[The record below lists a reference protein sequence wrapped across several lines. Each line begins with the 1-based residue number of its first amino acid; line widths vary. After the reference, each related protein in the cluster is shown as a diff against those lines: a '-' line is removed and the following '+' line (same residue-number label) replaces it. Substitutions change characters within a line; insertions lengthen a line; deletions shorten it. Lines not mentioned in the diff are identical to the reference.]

1 MDWTEA
7 LEITV
12 ARTGHERY
20 RVLCAEDHPDHE
32 MHRRRMVERAT
43 GEAPTP
49 APAPA
54 TFPSL
59 FRQGANLAGAVGRV
73 VVAAAQGRPL
83 AVPAEIHAA
92 RRAICLSCEH
102 NTARSVG
109 AVTCGRCGCGGAK
122 LQLATEACPVGKWT
136 RYEEPH
142 E

>member
-1 MDWTEA
+1 MEWSEA
-7 LEITV
+7 LDTVV

-20 RVLCAEDHPDHE
+20 RVLCADDHPDHE
-32 MHRRRMVERAT
+32 RHRRRMIERAT

-49 APAPA
+49 TPA
-54 TFPSL
+54 TPFPSPL
-59 FRQGANLAGAVGRV
+59 RQAVNLAGAVGRV
-73 VVAAAQGRPL
+73 VVAAVQGGPVM
-83 AVPAEIHAA
+83 VPPEVYAA

-102 NTARSVG
+102 NTARAVG
-109 AVTCGRCGCGGAK
+109 AVACGRCGCGGAK